1 MFNTVSVPQ
10 SSIGNKATQDAAKAI
25 AFKVLDK
32 WFALPIE
39 AVLRIVPCPPL
50 DAPIKNCL
58 GLAEWDRQN
67 ITVIDLA
74 QKLQPESSEIAKIQT
89 TDRSFLILTQ
99 TQSAELCGFLT
110 RNSPVLLNI
119 PLASIRAIPASYR
132 QVAELNVVSKMSVIT
147 TNESTEALKILLLG
161 SWDRV

>member
-1 MFNTVSVPQ
+1 MFNTVSIPQ
-10 SSIGNKATQDAAKAI
+10 SSTNNKATRDATKAI

-39 AVLRIVPCPPL
+39 AVLKIIPCPSL
-50 DAPIKNCL
+50 DAPIKDCL
-58 GLAEWDRQN
+58 GLAEWDRQT

-74 QKLQPESSEIAKIQT
+74 QKLDPKTSKNTETKI
-89 TDRSFLILTQ
+89 TDTSFLILTQ

-110 RNSPVLLNI
+110 QNSPVLLDI
-119 PLASIRAIPASYR
+119 PFDSIRAIPTSYR
-132 QVAELNVVSKMSVIT
+132 QVAELDVIDKMSVIT